1 MTKLVGET
9 GWGRSTLRRM
19 KTGLGEC
26 ILRVTQPNDKCSQN
40 WASNP
45 VELQILLH
53 EPGSSNVT
61 RHLRMRLMTGFI
73 LFWGHQI
80 PCFSMTFF
88 MTFLNFPRPW
98 VQLSVSK
105 IQKPFLVLRVFF
117 DLIQF
122 NRHKLWRPP
131 KCMLF
136 TLFNYSSLSVHCP
149 CLVICSN

>member
-61 RHLRMRLMTGFI
+61 RHLRMRVMTGFI

-80 PCFSMTFF
+80 PCFSMTFC
-88 MTFLNFPRPW
+88 MTFLNFPRPL
-98 VQLSVSK
+98 VLLSVSK
-105 IQKPFLVLRVFF
+105 NSKPFPCFRVFF
-117 DLIQF
+117 DLKQF
-122 NRHKLWRPP
+122 NRHKLWYSP
-131 KCMLF
+131 KCVLF
-136 TLFNYSSLSVHCP
+136 TFTSLLSICILSMP
-149 CLVICSN
+149 CHLQ